1 MFSSTLAHRLSTR
14 LIDLLCFEQVAR
26 IVLIALKRMQLY
38 IEKHPDAL
46 EHIAANYTLFDEELI
61 EFLNAKASFIMNVSV
76 CVPATNHFRTNA
88 DWALV

>member
-1 MFSSTLAHRLSTR
+1 MFSTTLAQRFSSR

-46 EHIAANYTLFDEELI
+46 EHIAANYTLFD
-61 EFLNAKASFIMNVSV
+61 
-76 CVPATNHFRTNA
+76 
-88 DWALV
+88 